1 MARPTELTPETQQI
15 LCDALSE
22 LPIKHACDVAEI
34 GVRTYY
40 DWIKRGDAGEEP
52 YASFRKL
59 ARKKRAEFVRNELAD
74 IREAGERDWKAK
86 AWYLERVHAKEFQ
99 PRSKTETKHS
109 GKLDVP
115 QAVPDSTLT
124 EAAKLLLT
132 LGLASPVHADPVQPT
147 PTDHETG
154 GGAAV

>member
-15 LCDALSE
+15 LCSALE
-22 LPIKHACDVAEI
+22 RLPIKLACQVAKIDRE
-34 GVRTYY
+34 TYRR
-40 DWIKRGDAGEEP
+40 WMKRGETGEQP
-52 YASFRKL
+52 YADFAAL
-59 ARKKRAEFVRNELAD
+59 ARKSAADYAADRLAKIHEAAED
-74 IREAGERDWKAK
+74 DWKAA
-86 AWYLERVHAKEFQ
+86 AWYLERRFPGEFQ

-115 QAVPDSTLT
+115 QAVPDNTLT

-154 GGAAV
+154 GGTAV